1 MWLNQSILTSPIK
14 IEVKIDSS
22 QSDGAWWMPL
32 TGFSWLLSRLTCGF
46 LRFHQA
52 PYSHT
57 YLLSMGLTVRIS
69 TINQRWKRHTDQI
82 SWLFLTSSVT
92 HEKKKSKTKT
102 KTPAVVEGLYFG
114 FWGCSLVAFTVVGR
128 WLLGEVRS
136 YTIPRYLF
144 RFSLRIVLIPL
155 KHKQPTADISD
166 KRLHSVQSLQAL
178 VVYRVC

>member
-1 MWLNQSILTSPIK
+1 MWLNQSILTSPKLQYNLGVVK

-69 TINQRWKRHTDQI
+69 TIN
-82 SWLFLTSSVT
+82 
-92 HEKKKSKTKT
+92 
-102 KTPAVVEGLYFG
+102 
-114 FWGCSLVAFTVVGR
+114 
-128 WLLGEVRS
+128 
-136 YTIPRYLF
+136 
-144 RFSLRIVLIPL
+144 
-155 KHKQPTADISD
+155 
-166 KRLHSVQSLQAL
+166 
-178 VVYRVC
+178 